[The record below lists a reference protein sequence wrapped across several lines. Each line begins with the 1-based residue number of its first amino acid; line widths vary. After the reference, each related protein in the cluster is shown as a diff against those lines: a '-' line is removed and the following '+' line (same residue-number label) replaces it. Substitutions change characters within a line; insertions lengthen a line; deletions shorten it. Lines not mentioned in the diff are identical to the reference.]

1 MFGLRGTLRSAVVA
15 VTFLTAIAAATGLLA
30 LAPWQASPP
39 AGAQAPAYFAEL
51 TGTEAVP
58 PNDSEAIG
66 TFVAQIEGE
75 TVSYRLRVS
84 SVFEA
89 MFATLQIGDP
99 DELGEVVSFVFE
111 PAAASV
117 EGPTERSRQLG
128 VRVDIVS
135 SVDVSGRITS
145 EIGCG
150 FQCGARLLGSLQGDI
165 EGLLREFAAGNAHVV
180 VVTTSYREGEL
191 RGRVEA
197 TRSDDPRVIAALAA
211 DDATRGPAPEQTMLA
226 ERLTGNDDGFPAWAW
241 AVVVGAVV
249 FSLVGASMLP
259 RRRR

>member
-1 MFGLRGTLRSAVVA
+1 MSRLHDSLRSAV
-15 VTFLTAIAAATGLLA
+15 AAATLLTALAAMIGLLA
-30 LAPWQASPP
+30 LAPWRTGQP
-39 AGAQAPAYFAEL
+39 AGAQSPVYFAEL
-51 TGTEAVP
+51 TGSDAVP
-58 PNDSEAIG
+58 ANDSEARG
-66 TFVAQIEGE
+66 TFVAQIEGDALA
-75 TVSYRLRVS
+75 YRLRVPN
-84 SVFEA
+84 VVEA
-89 MFATLQIGDP
+89 MFATLQIGEP

-135 SVDVSGRITS
+135 SVDVSGRITA
-145 EIGCG
+145 ELGCG

-165 EGLLREFAAGNAHVV
+165 EGLLREFAAGSAHVV
-180 VVTTSYREGEL
+180 VVTTSHREGEL

-197 TRSDDPRVIAALAA
+197 TSSDDPRVIAAWAA
-211 DDATRGPAPEQTMLA
+211 DDATRGAAPEQTMMADRVLSD
-226 ERLTGNDDGFPAWAW
+226 DDGFPAWAW
-241 AVVVGAVV
+241 AVVVGAAA

>member
-1 MFGLRGTLRSAVVA
+1 M
-15 VTFLTAIAAATGLLA
+15 LTALAALTGLLA
-30 LAPWQASPP
+30 LPPWPAGPT
-39 AGAQAPAYFAEL
+39 AGAQEPVYFAEL
-51 TGTEAVP
+51 TGSGAVP
-58 PNDSEAIG
+58 PNDSEALG
-66 TFVAQIEGE
+66 TFVAQMEGDA
-75 TVSYRLRVS
+75 VAYRLRVP

-89 MFATLQIGDP
+89 MFATLQIGEP

-111 PAAASV
+111 PAAAAV

-128 VRVDIVS
+128 ARVDIVS
-135 SVDVSGRITS
+135 SVDVSGRITP

-197 TRSDDPRVIAALAA
+197 TSSDDPRVIAALAA
-211 DDATRGPAPEQTMLA
+211 DDATRGAAPEQTMLA

>member
-1 MFGLRGTLRSAVVA
+1 MSSLRGTLRSAVLA
-15 VTFLTAIAAATGLLA
+15 ATFLTVIAAATGLLV
-30 LAPWQASPP
+30 LSPWQAGPP
-39 AGAQAPAYFAEL
+39 AGAQAPVYFAEL
-51 TGTEAVP
+51 TGSGAVP

-66 TFVAQIEGE
+66 TFVAQIAGDA
-75 TVSYRLRVS
+75 VSYRLRVP
-84 SVFEA
+84 SVSEA
-89 MFATLQIGDP
+89 MFATLQIGDA

-135 SVDVSGRITS
+135 SVDVNGRITAD
-145 EIGCG
+145 IGCG

-197 TRSDDPRVIAALAA
+197 TSRDDPRVIAALAA
-211 DDATRGPAPEQTMLA
+211 EDATRGAAPEQTMMA
-226 ERLTGNDDGFPAWAW
+226 DRLSSDDGFPAWAW
-241 AVVVGAVV
+241 AVVVGAVA
-249 FSLVGASMLP
+249 FSLVGASMLT